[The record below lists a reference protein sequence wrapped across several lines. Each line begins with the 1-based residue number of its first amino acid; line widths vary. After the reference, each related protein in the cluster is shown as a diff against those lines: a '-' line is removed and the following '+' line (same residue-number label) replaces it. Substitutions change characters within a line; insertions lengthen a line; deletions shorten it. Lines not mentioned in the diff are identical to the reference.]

1 MCTVNILWH
10 SKGQNIQ
17 KTTER
22 TFTVKCFERKMKI
35 SDEDFSIMVLSN
47 TTVVNILWQRD
58 KIFYK
63 LLSMLHTKSR
73 FFSKNLGIWITFRGS
88 CLKMFLTTGLFRRST
103 GSAASAELHVSL
115 EPLLKISRLSS

>member
-1 MCTVNILWH
+1 MYIVNILWH
-10 SKGQNIQ
+10 SKGKDIQ
-17 KTTER
+17 KTIER
-22 TFTVKCFERKMKI
+22 TFTVKCFERKLKI
-35 SDEDFSIMVLSN
+35 SDEDFSMSN

-63 LLSMLHTKSR
+63 LLSMFHTKSR

-115 EPLLKISRLSS
+115 DPLLKISRLSS